1 MKIFEKSTLIKCTQ
15 EELFDFHLDANN
27 LKQITPSDIKIK
39 LLTPNFVPKENAIM
53 KVRSTKNFIPFTW
66 EVKIDK
72 IQRPNKL
79 VDIALK
85 SPFKYWEHQHLF
97 IKHEN
102 YTELRDV
109 IKYELPFG
117 FIGSFLDPFIY
128 NDLTKMFDFRHKVT
142 KQILEK

>member
-1 MKIFEKSTLIKCTQ
+1 MKLFEKSTLIKCSA
-15 EELFDFHLDANN
+15 EELFDFHLDSNN

-39 LLTPNFVPKENAIM
+39 LLTPDFVPKQDAIM
-53 KVRSTKNFIPFTW
+53 KVRSIKNFIPFTW

-109 IKYELPFG
+109 VKYELPFG
-117 FIGSFLDPFIY
+117 FIGGFLDPFIY

-142 KQILEK
+142 KEILEK